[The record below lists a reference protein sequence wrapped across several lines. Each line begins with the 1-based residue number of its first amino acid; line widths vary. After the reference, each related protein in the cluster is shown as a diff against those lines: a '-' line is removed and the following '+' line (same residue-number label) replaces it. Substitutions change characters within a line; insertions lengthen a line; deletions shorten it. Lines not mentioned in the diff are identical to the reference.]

1 MPGVTSGISC
11 GAGRA
16 GPIGRGSR
24 RAPRLHRVEVAMRLP
39 LIQFCCAAALTSLS
53 VQAQDPVPLL
63 QPGAAFKSRVS
74 LVALTVTVQDARA
87 RYVTGLQP
95 ADFAVYE
102 DGVRQDVQFVE
113 ADLLPV
119 DLIVLLDGSR
129 SMEGKVETVRAAAQ
143 LFLDTLRPGDRGAV
157 VAFNDR
163 VRVVQPLTEDRE
175 ALTAALRSAGASGNT
190 ALHNALY
197 IALKQF
203 AAAPGP
209 RGAVRR
215 QAIAVL
221 SDGEDTASLVSFDDV
236 LALAR
241 TTGINIYTVRL
252 RAPGDSGRQT
262 FAGVPQFFAEAEFA
276 MKTLARETGALAFAP
291 TLDQLRRV
299 YASIAEDIAS
309 QYSIGYQPSSATRAI
324 GFHRISVQVVTRPE
338 LRTRTRAGY
347 LDDRVP
353 AAAPEAR

>member
-1 MPGVTSGISC
+1 MPSSLL
-11 GAGRA
+11 R
-16 GPIGRGSR
+16 
-24 RAPRLHRVEVAMRLP
+24 
-39 LIQFCCAAALTSLS
+39 FCCAAALMSLTAH
-53 VQAQDPVPLL
+53 AQGPAPPSP
-63 QPGAAFKSRVS
+63 QPGSAFRSRVS

-102 DGVRQDVQFVE
+102 DGVRQDVQFFD

-143 LFLDTLRPGDRGAV
+143 MFLDTLRPGDRGAV

-163 VRVVQPLTEDRE
+163 VRVVQALTDDRA
-175 ALTAALRSAGASGNT
+175 ALTAALQSAGATGNT

-203 AAAPGP
+203 GAAPGSH
-209 RGAVRR
+209 GAVRR

-252 RAPGDSGRQT
+252 RAPGDTSRQT
-262 FAGVPQFFAEAEFA
+262 IAGLPQFFADAEFA

-309 QYSIGYQPSSATRAI
+309 QYSIGYQPSSAARAT

-347 LDDRVP
+347 LDDRRS
-353 AAAPEAR
+353 AATPEAR